1 MAPITAPPLLNIRK
15 ASEAVCP
22 KPLRRI
28 NSGSQVFKSRA
39 TRRRSSIRA
48 LKLGTS
54 IRSRR
59 APRTPNG
66 MMFSQG
72 PVRATG
78 RLRRRP
84 RRCELARPGRAAPR
98 RSSVPP
104 RHTRGPVW
112 TNGKAR
118 PGEAPYIECLQRK
131 HRGTGCGCRPA
142 GPENP
147 LSCRRS
153 RGDDE
158 LRAGV
163 RRFASF
169 TVAPD
174 RYAG

>member
-1 MAPITAPPLLNIRK
+1 MST
-15 ASEAVCP
+15 
-22 KPLRRI
+22 
-28 NSGSQVFKSRA
+28 A

-48 LKLGTS
+48 FQLGTS

-59 APRTPNG
+59 APRTPLLNG

-112 TNGKAR
+112 TNGQAR
-118 PGEAPYIECLQRK
+118 PGKPLTSNVYSASTVVPAAVAVPLAKRILCLAEDREAMMSCA
-131 HRGTGCGCRPA
+131 PA
-142 GPENP
+142 SGG
-147 LSCRRS
+147 SRASRS
-153 RGDDE
+153 RPTDMRDKTYQSATRSMVRGRCGSDRQGDVPACHWA
-158 LRAGV
+158 LR
-163 RRFASF
+163 
-169 TVAPD
+169 
-174 RYAG
+174 